1 MLSFTFVFERS
12 VRQEY
17 DTCGDEVFYFVEG
30 NSYYIKNGKRFDLY
44 LDGRYVYT
52 TNEIID
58 DFKNLPIYEEEKK

>member
-1 MLSFTFVFERS
+1 MEMKSFILLKEILIM
-12 VRQEY
+12 
-17 DTCGDEVFYFVEG
+17 
-30 NSYYIKNGKRFDLY
+30 IKNGKRFDLY